1 MSRKNYDKAIELFK
15 RCKLDEAFDLLN
27 KCESEDGHV
36 DFMLGNYYFW
46 GYGNVK
52 QDLKKAHQ
60 QFMEAAKL
68 DDLGKIYVA
77 HMSSKKERDQKKGEM
92 HEVIKRILQRRNS
105 GDYVIEDACID
116 LIVFGGIYNLYCR
129 NIESD
134 EQLFDDCL
142 NLVFKHA
149 DENIWKGHFNLAL
162 IGRSNIDLV
171 RRNETGS
178 PLDIV
183 LRHLKAASK
192 AGYSRAS
199 YMIAQ
204 LYLRKTELIVDHQ
217 FIMLKKDLRKGMD
230 YLTRAAQQGEKEAV
244 TDLFNIVFYELAAP
258 QIIRDKSD
266 ESPEDDRDYELD
278 SDLDDEEEEIDD
290 GDLCLFLDSIGY
302 DGLQYM
308 VKPIWSY
315 LNYGDFYDSND
326 LAVDDK
332 DRLSET
338 LL

>member
-1 MSRKNYDKAIELFK
+1 MSRKDYDKAIALFK
-15 RCKLDEAFDLLN
+15 KCKLDEAFDLLN
-27 KCESEDGHV
+27 KCEPEDGHV
-36 DFMLGNYYFW
+36 DFMLGKYYFW
-46 GYGNVK
+46 GYGHVK
-52 QDLKKAHQ
+52 RDFKKANHH
-60 QFMEAAKL
+60 FSEAAKK

-77 HMSSKKERDQKKGEM
+77 HMSSKKERDQKKEEM
-92 HEVIKRILQRRNS
+92 HEVIKGILHRRNS
-105 GDYVIEDACID
+105 GDFVVEDVCID
-116 LIVFGGIYNLYCR
+116 LIVFGGIYNLYCMDFTD
-129 NIESD
+129 D
-134 EQLFDDCL
+134 EKLFDDCL
-142 NLVFKHA
+142 NLVFKHV

-162 IGRSNIDLV
+162 IATSHAERV
-171 RRNETGS
+171 CRNETGS

-183 LRHLKAASK
+183 LRHLKSASN

-204 LYLRKTELIVDHQ
+204 LYLRKIELHDKSG
-217 FIMLKKDLRKGMD
+217 FIMAKKDLRKGMD

-266 ESPEDDRDYELD
+266 ECQDGDLDYDLD
-278 SDLDDEEEEIDD
+278 SDFDDEEEEIDD
-290 GDLCLFLDSIGY
+290 GDFCLFLDNIGY

-315 LNYGDFYDSND
+315 LNYGNFYDTMD

-332 DRLSET
+332 DRLNEM
-338 LL
+338 L